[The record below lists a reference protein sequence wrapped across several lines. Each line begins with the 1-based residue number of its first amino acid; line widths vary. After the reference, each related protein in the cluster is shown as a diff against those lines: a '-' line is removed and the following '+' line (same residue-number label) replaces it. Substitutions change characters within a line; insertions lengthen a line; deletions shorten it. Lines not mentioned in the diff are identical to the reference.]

1 MSTVIVSAAW
11 KGSPRRRISAQQKS
25 KRNTLAQC
33 EMHIFRRRRRWFVAS
48 PPPTCLILGSAQDN
62 YFRIASTSATNGGGN
77 ADILAVA
84 HHAAPRC
91 VARITFRYCPV
102 DNSNVPFGNTPCRVL
117 SQICNAA
124 HSFT

>member
-33 EMHIFRRRRRWFVAS
+33 EMHIFCRRRRWFVAS
-48 PPPTCLILGSAQDN
+48 SPATCQILGFAQDDN
-62 YFRIASTSATNGGGN
+62 LRIASTSATNGGGN

-84 HHAAPRC
+84 HHAPPRG
-91 VARITFRYCPV
+91 VARISFRYCPV
-102 DNSNVPFGNTPCRVL
+102 DNSNVPFGKTPRCVL
-117 SQICNAA
+117 SQI
-124 HSFT
+124 